1 MILLTLAVFMF
12 LCAVVP
18 ALLFMANLKLYKAP
32 GPGLISPTRVAVLIP
47 ARNEE
52 QNIAACMEHV
62 LRSLDADLEVLI
74 LDDAS
79 TDRTAAIVREIGTTD
94 SRVRLLSSASLPAGW
109 NGKQH
114 ACWQLA
120 QASAAPFLLFL
131 DADVRL
137 HPAAITR
144 CLAEAQRTKVA
155 LLSGFPRQI
164 TVGFLEWMLLPL
176 IHFVLLG
183 FLPLARMRS
192 TTHPADP
199 ALAAGCGQFLLAERE
214 AYFAAGGHAAI
225 RSTMHDGLLLP
236 RAFRRAGF
244 PTDLVD
250 LTPLAE
256 VRMYDSAS
264 KVWQGLAKNAT
275 EGIASPGRIV
285 PISILL
291 LLGQVVPA
299 LVAMLIAPAMLALL
313 INAHVFGVGIHVTRP
328 MVTTASLGII
338 LISLCASYIPRL
350 LAVKRFRQP
359 LKSALLHPLGILLLL
374 AIQWYALIRQILG
387 KPVGWRQRAYA
398 SGTGEQ
404 VP

>member
-1 MILLTLAVFMF
+1 MILLTLAVLIF

-18 ALLFMANLKLYKAP
+18 ALLFIANLKLYRAP
-32 GPGLISPTRVAVLIP
+32 DPGLISRIRVAVLIP

-94 SRVRLLSSASLPAGW
+94 PRVRLLSSASLPAGW

-144 CLAEAQRTKVA
+144 CLTEAQRTKVA

-192 TTHPADP
+192 TTDP

-250 LTPLAE
+250 LTHLAE
-256 VRMYDSAS
+256 VRMYDSAA

-285 PISILL
+285 PITILL
-291 LLGQVVPA
+291 LLGQLVPA
-299 LVAMLIAPAMLALL
+299 LIAMLIALAMLALL
-313 INAHVFGVGIHVTRP
+313 LNANVFDVGIHVTRP

-338 LISLCASYIPRL
+338 LLAFCASYIPRL
-350 LAVKRFRQP
+350 LAVKRFEQP

-374 AIQWYALIRQILG
+374 VIQWYALTRQILG

>member
-1 MILLTLAVFMF
+1 MILLTLAVLIF

-18 ALLFMANLKLYKAP
+18 ALLFIANLKLYRAPDP
-32 GPGLISPTRVAVLIP
+32 GPISRTRVAVLIP

-94 SRVRLLSSASLPAGW
+94 PRVRLLSSASLPAGW

-144 CLAEAQRTKVA
+144 CLTEAQRTKVA

-183 FLPLARMRS
+183 FLPVARMRS
-192 TTHPADP
+192 TTDP

-250 LTPLAE
+250 LTHLAE
-256 VRMYDSAS
+256 VRMYDSAA

-285 PISILL
+285 PITILL
-291 LLGQVVPA
+291 LLGQLVPA
-299 LVAMLIAPAMLALL
+299 FIAMLIALAMLAQVL
-313 INAHVFGVGIHVTRP
+313 NGRVFGMGIHVTRP
-328 MVTTASLGII
+328 MVTTASLGIV
-338 LISLCASYIPRL
+338 LLAFCASYIPRL

-374 AIQWYALIRQILG
+374 VIQWYALTRQILG

>member
-1 MILLTLAVFMF
+1 MILLTLAVLIF

-18 ALLFMANLKLYKAP
+18 ALLFIANLKLYRAP
-32 GPGLISPTRVAVLIP
+32 DPGLISRIRVAVLIP

-94 SRVRLLSSASLPAGW
+94 PRVRLLSSASLPAGW

-144 CLAEAQRTKVA
+144 CLTEAQRTKVA

-183 FLPLARMRS
+183 FLPVARMRS
-192 TTHPADP
+192 TTDP

-250 LTPLAE
+250 LTHLAE
-256 VRMYDSAS
+256 VRMYDSAA

-285 PISILL
+285 PITILL
-291 LLGQVVPA
+291 LLGQLVPA
-299 LVAMLIAPAMLALL
+299 FIAMLIALALL
-313 INAHVFGVGIHVTRP
+313 AQVLNGGVFGMGIHVTRP

-338 LISLCASYIPRL
+338 LLAFCASYIPRL
-350 LAVKRFRQP
+350 LAVKRFEQP

-374 AIQWYALIRQILG
+374 VIQWYALTRQILG

>member
-1 MILLTLAVFMF
+1 MILLTLAVLIF

-18 ALLFMANLKLYKAP
+18 ALLFIANLKLYRAP
-32 GPGLISPTRVAVLIP
+32 DPGLISRIRVAVLIP

-94 SRVRLLSSASLPAGW
+94 PRVRLLSSASLPAGW

-144 CLAEAQRTKVA
+144 CLTEAQRTKVA

-183 FLPLARMRS
+183 FLPVARMRS
-192 TTHPADP
+192 TTDP

-250 LTPLAE
+250 LTHLAE
-256 VRMYDSAS
+256 VRMYDSAA

-285 PISILL
+285 PITILL
-291 LLGQVVPA
+291 LLGQLVPA
-299 LVAMLIAPAMLALL
+299 LIAMLIALALL
-313 INAHVFGVGIHVTRP
+313 AQVLNGRVFGMGIHVTRP

-338 LISLCASYIPRL
+338 LLAFCASYIPRL
-350 LAVKRFRQP
+350 LAVKRFEQP

-374 AIQWYALIRQILG
+374 VIQWYALTRQILG